1 MSGAAE
7 APSGGSSPATV
18 DWALAQRVAGRVA
31 RRDAFGTFSSGA
43 AHELSEQFETYTR
56 QAEALVG
63 ATTGLPRLAGSARA
77 KVVDRDG
84 WISANVASF
93 QRLLR
98 PLTERLGEKV
108 ERSRFPDVSRRIAGI
123 EAGAVLG
130 WMSTRVLGQ
139 YDLLVIEDEHPD
151 DQDLVYFVGPN
162 IVSLER
168 RFAFPSDEFRLWIAV
183 HECTHRAQFTG
194 VPWLRPYFLG
204 LVDELLQ
211 SVEPDAGRLVEGLRA
226 AMSEAKSGGK
236 PLDRGGIATVMATPR
251 QREILDRVG
260 GLMSLLEGHGDVIMT
275 RATEGIVPSAERFE
289 RVLRARRENAG
300 GLSRLLQKLVG
311 IEAKLAQYVQGE
323 RFIVAVEK
331 AGGLELFDRV
341 WRGPEWLPTLDE
353 IRDPDQWI
361 DRVRLS
367 EAVGG

>member
-1 MSGAAE
+1 MSGTAGAT
-7 APSGGSSPATV
+7 AGGSPPATV

-31 RRDAFGTFSSGA
+31 RRDPFTAFTAGVA
-43 AHELSEQFETYTR
+43 DELTQQFERYTCR
-56 QAEALVG
+56 AEELVS
-63 ATTGLPRLAGSARA
+63 ATTGLPRLGGDARA

-84 WISANVASF
+84 WIGANVASF

-98 PLTERLGEKV
+98 PLTERLS
-108 ERSRFPDVSRRIAGI
+108 ERSERARFPEVSRRIAGV

-139 YDLLVIEDEHPD
+139 YDLLIIEDERPD
-151 DQDLVYFVGPN
+151 EQDLVYYVGPN

-168 RFAFPSDEFRLWIAV
+168 RFAFPPEEFRLWIAV

-211 SVEPDAGRLVEGLRA
+211 SVEPDPGRLVEGLKA
-226 AMSEAKSGGK
+226 ALSEARAGGK

-275 RATEGIVPSAERFE
+275 RATAGIVPSAERFE

-300 GLSRLLQKLVG
+300 GLTRLLQKLVG

-323 RFIVAVEK
+323 RFIAAVER

-341 WRGPEWLPTLDE
+341 WRGPDWLPTLDE